1 MVNALCMIFTL
12 GGISLLAQLGCMT
25 TNIIEIVLAFT
36 TKGTDNGTWFIILWN
51 ISFLKIIISIS
62 YLTIRIVTC
71 CSPKYKYFAFLKIAI
86 FLLGFVHVVSFG
98 NSYKSNQNYPLIY
111 YIFGTT
117 FLSFFSLFP
126 EMFLYQLY
134 SPIEKKNINQQ
145 ENGYQTPMV
154 NYSKRRKNQPAAP
167 AIPVIYN

>member
-1 MVNALCMIFTL
+1 MVNALCYIYTL

-25 TNIIEIVLAFT
+25 TNIIEVVLAFSN
-36 TKGTDNGTWFIILWN
+36 KGTDDATWFTILWI
-51 ISFLKIIISIS
+51 ISFLKLMISLS

-71 CSPKYKYFAFLKIAI
+71 CSSKYKYYAFLKIGI
-86 FLLGFVHVVSFG
+86 FLLGFVHLPSFS

-111 YIFGTT
+111 YILGTT

-126 EMFLYQLY
+126 EMFLYKLY
-134 SPIEKKNINQQ
+134 TPLEKKKVDQQ

-154 NYSKRRKNQPAAP
+154 NYNKRKKNLPP
-167 AIPVIYN
+167 PPVIYN

>member
-1 MVNALCMIFTL
+1 MVNALCKIFTL

-36 TKGTDNGTWFIILWN
+36 TKGTDNATWFIILWS
-51 ISFLKIIISIS
+51 ICFLKIIISIS

-71 CSPKYKYFAFLKIAI
+71 CSPKYKYFAFLKLAI

-98 NSYKSNQNYPLIY
+98 NSYKSNANYPLIY

-126 EMFLYQLY
+126 EMFLYHLY
-134 SPIEKKNINQQ
+134 TPIEKKKINQQ

-154 NYSKRRKNQPAAP
+154 NYSKRRKNQPAP
-167 AIPVIYN
+167 PVIYN